1 MDTAVVPNAASF
13 NSLSLAEALKIA
25 EARFEAAVQGCKD
38 DWTNGHDMVILQD
51 NIPQL
56 FGGILVD
63 HFKRCVGQVCGFPVH
78 LTVMDGGHNNY
89 HTLVQMPK
97 NIMHSAQVS
106 DSPPSAQTSPSE
118 HKSGPNASGAGL
130 KKAPRPMN
138 CWIIFRDA
146 MHKHLKT
153 EFPDLTVQEIS
164 TRCSAIWHNLSDEAK
179 QPWKDAAQSAKE
191 EHSRIHP
198 DYKYSPRKPGE
209 KKKRQSRKASKR
221 AAAMAEQVLQFQILP
236 DLFASTPE
244 GSDQSLIATNTVA
257 ADESNTIHGDV
268 LEFADVA
275 GTQDFY
281 SQDPMAM
288 NPFYDAEA
296 IRQGLLEAEFGAM
309 FNLDMPFTEID
320 DGLLSF
326 HDGATEDAA
335 LPAVLQDL
343 Y

>member
-1 MDTAVVPNAASF
+1 
-13 NSLSLAEALKIA
+13 
-25 EARFEAAVQGCKD
+25 
-38 DWTNGHDMVILQD
+38 
-51 NIPQL
+51 
-56 FGGILVD
+56 
-63 HFKRCVGQVCGFPVH
+63 
-78 LTVMDGGHNNY
+78 
-89 HTLVQMPK
+89 
-97 NIMHSAQVS
+97 
-106 DSPPSAQTSPSE
+106 
-118 HKSGPNASGAGL
+118 
-130 KKAPRPMN
+130 
-138 CWIIFRDA
+138 
-146 MHKHLKT
+146 
-153 EFPDLTVQEIS
+153 
-164 TRCSAIWHNLSDEAK
+164 
-179 QPWKDAAQSAKE
+179 
-191 EHSRIHP
+191 
-198 DYKYSPRKPGE
+198 
-209 KKKRQSRKASKR
+209 
-221 AAAMAEQVLQFQILP
+221 MAEQVLQFQILP